1 MDAFQEH
8 FTLIAIITFKII
20 NLSSKVIVSELH
32 VRGLTYFI
40 VIILH
45 ERIAPFMLMK
55 AIANTRGRL

>member
-8 FTLIAIITFKII
+8 FILITIITFKII

-55 AIANTRGRL
+55 AIVNTRGRL